1 MSAYLVFLKDWA
13 ELSLDIE
20 NGITVMWSV
29 KSVGCEI
36 CHFWNPRKK
45 LANFGAVE
53 TNVDN

>member
-29 KSVGCEI
+29 KSVGCKI